1 MAGFETIHW
10 INQEVKSV
18 LDEYQTD
25 SQDFIGGEETGDAE
39 PLHNS
44 TEKEDFIWGDYRKLA
59 EILVI
64 MLGGKL
70 PGDKPMVW

>member
-10 INQEVKSV
+10 INQEVKLV
-18 LDEYQTD
+18 LDEFD
-25 SQDFIGGEETGDAE
+25 DDFIGGGETGDAE

-44 TEKEDFIWGDYRKLA
+44 TEKEDFIWGDYRELA
-59 EILVI
+59 EISVVI
-64 MLGGKL
+64 LSEKL